1 MAQISVRVDDAVKRV
16 AEQTFN
22 DIGLSM
28 NAAITVFLK
37 ACAREKRIPF
47 ELTADPFYSASNM
60 EHIRRGVEALD
71 AGKGVEHELI
81 EVD

>member
-1 MAQISVRVDDAVKRV
+1 M
-16 AEQTFN
+16 QTFN

>member
-1 MAQISVRVDDAVKRV
+1 MAQISVRVDDAVKRG

-22 DIGLSM
+22 DIGQSM

>member
-1 MAQISVRVDDAVKRV
+1 MAQISVRVDDAVKRS

>member
-1 MAQISVRVDDAVKRV
+1 MAQISVRVDDAVKRG

-47 ELTADPFYSASNM
+47 ELTADPFYSAS
-60 EHIRRGVEALD
+60 RGVEALD

>member
-1 MAQISVRVDDAVKRV
+1 MAQISVRVDDAVKRG

-37 ACAREKRIPF
+37 ACAREKPR
-47 ELTADPFYSASNM
+47 AVAAC
-60 EHIRRGVEALD
+60 RRRHGR
-71 AGKGVEHELI
+71 KT
-81 EVD
+81 

>member
-1 MAQISVRVDDAVKRV
+1 MAQISVRVDDAVKRG

-37 ACAREKRIPF
+37 ACARDKRIPF

>member
-1 MAQISVRVDDAVKRV
+1 MYSRRRRETRRRA
-16 AEQTFN
+16 
-22 DIGLSM
+22 DIQRYWPEYECCYYS
-28 NAAITVFLK
+28 IPK